1 MPSILYRSAEIRS
14 QRRTCWKIQEQ
25 VPLGLIRKTTIT
37 TLQVICLQRFKQHDM
52 SVERWLFLWKKSKW
66 EKRKVLRSEKEVRN
80 LKSWILKSQ
89 ISAKLSRKFYQEPV
103 FTPDD
108 LAFFL
113 KNQGF
118 PERQIPRMKSVM
130 GILGIFSYVKAQ
142 FSLMNYQYGTSGFCI
157 LVIGSA
163 ERACF

>member
-1 MPSILYRSAEIRS
+1 M
-14 QRRTCWKIQEQ
+14 
-25 VPLGLIRKTTIT
+25 
-37 TLQVICLQRFKQHDM
+37 
-52 SVERWLFLWKKSKW
+52 
-66 EKRKVLRSEKEVRN
+66 RN

-163 ERACF
+163 ASSWFSRKMLKIRCSRLIIGISTNGLQYANVLAAADICKVL

>member
-1 MPSILYRSAEIRS
+1 M
-14 QRRTCWKIQEQ
+14 
-25 VPLGLIRKTTIT
+25 
-37 TLQVICLQRFKQHDM
+37 
-52 SVERWLFLWKKSKW
+52 
-66 EKRKVLRSEKEVRN
+66 RN

-89 ISAKLSRKFYQEPV
+89 SSAKLSRKFYQEPV

-118 PERQIPRMKSVM
+118 SERQIPRMRSVE

-142 FSLMNYQYGTSGFCI
+142 FSLDLYQYGTSRFSV
-157 LVIGSA
+157 LA
-163 ERACF
+163 NDDTDKADF

>member
-1 MPSILYRSAEIRS
+1 M
-14 QRRTCWKIQEQ
+14 
-25 VPLGLIRKTTIT
+25 
-37 TLQVICLQRFKQHDM
+37 
-52 SVERWLFLWKKSKW
+52 
-66 EKRKVLRSEKEVRN
+66 RN

-89 ISAKLSRKFYQEPV
+89 SSAKLSRKFYQELV